1 VRSLETEETAVKL
14 FRSRKALGLGAIA
27 LGAVAIGVPLAIA
40 ATSQLLNTTDV
51 RLRVVTGEFADGF
64 DSGWHTHPGPVIVQ
78 VQEGAFKM
86 YQNGCEPTVVQKGE
100 TFVEIP
106 YVPIR
111 AVAKGYIKWTT
122 SQVLDAAGAFQTNV
136 ASPCD

>member
-1 VRSLETEETAVKL
+1 VKR
-14 FRSRKALGLGAIA
+14 FGSRKALGLWAIV
-27 LGAVAIGVPLAIA
+27 LGAVAIGVPIAVAA
-40 ATSQLLNTTDV
+40 ATELRNTTDV

-78 VQEGAFKM
+78 VEEGAFKM

-106 YVPIR
+106 FVPIR

-122 SQVLDAAGAFQTNV
+122 SQVLPAADAPQTNL
-136 ASPCD
+136 AESLCD